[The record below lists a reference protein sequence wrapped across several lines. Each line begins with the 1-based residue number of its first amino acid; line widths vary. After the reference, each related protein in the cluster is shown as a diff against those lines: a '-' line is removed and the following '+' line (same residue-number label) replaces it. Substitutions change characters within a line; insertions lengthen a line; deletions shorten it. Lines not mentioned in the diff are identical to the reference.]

1 MDRISAF
8 MDGETSHTE
17 AHQVIL
23 RLKQYEEDGE
33 TWKTFHLIGD
43 VLRGEPLMSPVS
55 PSVSMNACSRSRRCW
70 RRGAMRGERPSTTGC
85 PQPPRHRRCRRSH
98 PRAFR

>member
-23 RLKQYEEDGE
+23 RLKQYDEDGE

-43 VLRGEPLMSPVS
+43 VLRGEPLMSPGFAQRRDRPFRRMPPCRDGHGAIS
-55 PSVSMNACSRSRRCW
+55 PW
-70 RRGAMRGERPSTTGC
+70 RRSVIG
-85 PQPPRHRRCRRSH
+85 
-98 PRAFR
+98 